1 MPLVAH
7 SNLPAFAALR
17 SEGIDVVSPG
27 AADSALPD
35 LRVGLL
41 NLMPDAALQATERQF
56 MRLVSAYGDAANL
69 HVIPFAVRADYRADI
84 AVEHIQSYYSSFDAL
99 RADAPDALIITGANP
114 AAADITTEAFWDPM
128 IEVID
133 WGREHVGPVLCSC
146 LATHAVLH
154 HYHNTPRVEL
164 PQRQWGVYA
173 HDILV
178 TDHPLLSGISAPMQ
192 APHSHRYGVSR
203 EAMESA
209 GLTVLVASDEAGVHL
224 AVGNPAFEKNG
235 SQFVY
240 FQGHPEYDAI
250 SLLKEYKREIQ
261 RFNIGS
267 RQTFPP
273 YPEYY
278 LDAEA
283 KRQVD
288 DYERRVTE
296 SDFAQQ
302 TIPPFPEESISR
314 RCVNTWHAAGM
325 QIYRNWLAAVDT
337 SR

>member
-1 MPLVAH
+1 MSLQIKAVDRIFHRLAATYGADFMRKYEGVDEADMKTVWAH
-7 SNLPAFAALR
+7 ELGGFAGDLMAIAWALENLP
-17 SEGIDVVSPG
+17 
-27 AADSALPD
+27 
-35 LRVGLL
+35 
-41 NLMPDAALQATERQF
+41 ERCP
-56 MRLVSAYGDAANL
+56 N
-69 HVIPFAVRADYRADI
+69 VIEFRAICRK
-84 AVEHIQSYYSSFDAL
+84 S
-99 RADAPDALIITGANP
+99 
-114 AAADITTEAFWDPM
+114 
-128 IEVID
+128 
-133 WGREHVGPVLCSC
+133 
-146 LATHAVLH
+146 
-154 HYHNTPRVEL
+154 PRVEL

-203 EAMESA
+203 EAMASA

-273 YPEYY
+273 YPEHY